1 MRVITEPFRF
11 NPKKINTTETLII
24 GFSEHIEELKQ
35 RIYQSLIVSLFLMVI
50 FFIDVSWWVDILT
63 SSVKMI
69 KFIQLAPGEYF
80 ISTLKISIYAG
91 LFFSL
96 PIFINQIILFI
107 LPGLNESEKRFI
119 LPLLILSTILFISGI
134 FFSYK
139 ILIPA
144 ALVFFVQYGSDFVE
158 PLWSFDEYLN
168 FVALLFFTT
177 GLTFQIPLVQI
188 ILGLTN
194 VSSSIQMLKIWKY
207 VIVGA
212 TIVGAIL
219 TPSTDPITQLCL
231 SFAIILLYFVGI
243 LILKLYNK

>member
-1 MRVITEPFRF
+1 
-11 NPKKINTTETLII
+11 
-24 GFSEHIEELKQ
+24 
-35 RIYQSLIVSLFLMVI
+35 MVI

>member
-134 FFSYK
+134 FFF
-139 ILIPA
+139 I
-144 ALVFFVQYGSDFVE
+144 Q
-158 PLWSFDEYLN
+158 N
-168 FVALLFFTT
+168 FNSRCF
-177 GLTFQIPLVQI
+177 
-188 ILGLTN
+188 
-194 VSSSIQMLKIWKY
+194 SIFRSVWFRF
-207 VIVGA
+207 
-212 TIVGAIL
+212 
-219 TPSTDPITQLCL
+219 C
-231 SFAIILLYFVGI
+231 
-243 LILKLYNK
+243 